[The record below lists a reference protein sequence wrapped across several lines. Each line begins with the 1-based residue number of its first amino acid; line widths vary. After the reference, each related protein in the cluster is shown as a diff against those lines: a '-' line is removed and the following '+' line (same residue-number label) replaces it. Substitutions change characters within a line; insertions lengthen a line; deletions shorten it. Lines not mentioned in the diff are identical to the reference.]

1 MHQYKELKTWQKA
14 MDLATEL
21 YKVIGTFPSSERF
34 GLSSQMQRSAVSVP
48 SNIAEGAGRSTKAD
62 FAKFLDIT
70 QGSLNELETQLI
82 LAQRLGYIEMIK
94 VDKMQVE
101 INELQ
106 KMNYKL
112 ILSLR
117 R

>member
-82 LAQRLGYIEMIK
+82 LAHRLGYIEMIK